1 MLQFENE
8 QEKELMLE
16 SRKALDNIRAHK
28 KSENRNTFQEFKENW
43 KKVDKGRRLFEEYES
58 GTFEKKLKID
68 LMYYNQLLENLDENI
83 KPQVEKLFSNMY
95 KTVNAIY
102 EFINIK
108 PEIYGNGVNETI
120 LEDSYEHSRKKVSK
134 VIYEYLDRSFYSL
147 EPEKRKEIY
156 LENSMET
163 AKKLITEGNDI
174 EESIAFSVKT
184 LVMEGLLKK
193 ISFPFTINS
202 RINYLLED
210 ESYAVIFEQDKL
222 RKLVDSF
229 DSQVKKASKIISA
242 CV

>member
-16 SRKALDNIRAHK
+16 SRKALDSIRAHK

-43 KKVDKGRRLFEEYES
+43 KKVDKGRHLFEEYES
-58 GTFEKKLKID
+58 GTFEKKLKVD

-95 KTVNAIY
+95 KTVNSIY

-147 EPEKRKEIY
+147 ELEKRKDLY
-156 LENSMET
+156 LEGSMET

-193 ISFPFTINS
+193 IAFPFTINS

-222 RKLVDSF
+222 RELVDSF
-229 DSQVKKASKIISA
+229 NNQVKKASKIISV